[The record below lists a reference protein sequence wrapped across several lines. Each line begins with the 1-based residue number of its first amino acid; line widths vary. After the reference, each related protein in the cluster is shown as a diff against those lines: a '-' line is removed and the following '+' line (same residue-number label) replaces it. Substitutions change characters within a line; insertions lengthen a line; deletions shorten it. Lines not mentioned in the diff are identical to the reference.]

1 MNKGLSFL
9 HSLRGAASC
18 LLLASLLFGTA
29 AAQTSM
35 PVPCGSFEQWSTHP
49 GYSVTAGFIPVSVYS
64 SFSTPTGW
72 DYLSYPVNQSISLG
86 ITTVTVDTQLPLIK
100 ASQESGSVPAGN
112 SAVKL
117 QSFKLSDIISSA
129 VYAVAAGSI
138 DPELTS
144 EVFPSILTTGT
155 VDIDRFIPM
164 MGSLISNMG
173 NTGAL
178 LSSLADIDVNYLVS
192 GGIALG
198 SFEPTYLSGSYKY
211 HSAVGGDN
219 GGVVILG
226 TRYNPLLHR
235 REVVGG
241 GANIALTDHSSYT
254 AFTVDYHSLHD
265 YDASFAEQ
273 APDSLIVMLI
283 SSASQNRQQGSWMCV
298 DNLNLWHVDPPE
310 PPRHDDGGH
319 LRSRGRGDGYRR
331 GGLSQSRP
339 RAVHGEVCR
348 RRGAAEAVLQRRTAD
363 AVRKG
368 RGCDACPP
376 PPRQR
381 GVPAAG
387 GHPRGQRGEEDRRE
401 LIALRVPHYIIF
413 DSSVFGSLQG

>member
-9 HSLRGAASC
+9 HSLRGAASS
-18 LLLASLLFGTA
+18 LLLASLLFGTV

-35 PVPCGSFEQWSTHP
+35 PVPYGSFEQWSSHP

-310 PPRHDDGGH
+310 PPDTTTVGIYGPAAGVTATDVVVYPNPAHGQCTVKCAADGA
-319 LRSRGRGDGYRR
+319 LLKLYSSDGRLMLSEKVEGD
-331 GGLSQSRP
+331 
-339 RAVHGEVCR
+339 RATLALPGSGVFL
-348 RRGAAEAVLQRRTAD
+348 LQVVTREGS
-363 AVRKG
+363 AVRKIVG
-368 RGCDACPP
+368 N
-376 PPRQR
+376 
-381 GVPAAG
+381 
-387 GHPRGQRGEEDRRE
+387 
-401 LIALRVPHYIIF
+401 
-413 DSSVFGSLQG
+413 

>member
-9 HSLRGAASC
+9 HSLRGAASS

-35 PVPCGSFEQWSTHP
+35 PVPCGSFEQWSSHP

-64 SFSTPTGW
+64 SYSTPTGW

-117 QSFKLSDIISSA
+117 QSFKLSDIISST
-129 VYAVAAGSI
+129 VYAVAASSI

-273 APDSLIVMLI
+273 VPDSLIVMLI

-310 PPRHDDGGH
+310 PPDTTTVDIYGPAAGVTATDVVVYPNPTHGQCSVKCAADGA
-319 LRSRGRGDGYRR
+319 LLKLYSSDGRLMLSEKVE
-331 GGLSQSRP
+331 GGTATLALPGSG
-339 RAVHGEVCR
+339 VFL
-348 RRGAAEAVLQRRTAD
+348 LQVVTREGS
-363 AVRKG
+363 AVRKIVG
-368 RGCDACPP
+368 N
-376 PPRQR
+376 
-381 GVPAAG
+381 
-387 GHPRGQRGEEDRRE
+387 
-401 LIALRVPHYIIF
+401 
-413 DSSVFGSLQG
+413 